1 MRRGVRC
8 YREVRR
14 GPYPLLFHW
23 GDCQPGRD
31 ARRVKVFV
39 LNCGSSSVKY
49 KLYDMAPGRV
59 PAVVASGKVE
69 RVGTDTA
76 IITHRQGTAQ
86 RQVTRPVFH
95 HYEAIQL
102 CLAMLTGDGGAIE
115 ATAVDAV
122 GHRVVHGGE
131 LFREAVVVTPAV
143 KEALRQLN
151 DLAPLHNPHNLAG
164 IEAAEALLPHA
175 PQVAVFDTAM
185 HARMPAHAYLYG
197 IPYELYERHGIR
209 RYGFHGISHKYVAHR
224 VAERLG
230 RPVESLRII
239 SCHLGNG
246 ASVAA
251 IRGGVSV
258 DTSMGFTPLEG
269 LLMGT
274 RSGDIDPGALIYL
287 MAHGDLSLADLNAL
301 LNRQSGLK
309 GISGLSGDMRDIEAA
324 MDAGDDRA
332 RLAFDMYEY
341 RVRKYIGAYAAA
353 MNGVDAIA
361 FTAGIGEHSPRLRQK
376 ICAGLTYLGVQLDEA
391 QNAAAAGEAEISA
404 PGSSVRV
411 FVIPTDEE
419 LVIAQDTVALLA
431 ARR

>member
-1 MRRGVRC
+1 M
-8 YREVRR
+8 
-14 GPYPLLFHW
+14 
-23 GDCQPGRD
+23 
-31 ARRVKVFV
+31 KVFV

-49 KLYDMAPGRV
+49 KLYDMSPGSS
-59 PAVVASGKVE
+59 PVVLASGKVE
-69 RVGTDTA
+69 RIGTDTA
-76 IITHRQGTAQ
+76 IMTHRQAGEQ

-95 HYEAIQL
+95 HYEAIQM
-102 CLAMLTGDGGAIE
+102 CLAMLAGDGGA
-115 ATAVDAV
+115 AGAAAVDAV

-131 LFREAVVVTPAV
+131 LFRDAVLVTPEV

-185 HARMPAHAYLYG
+185 HARMPPHAYLYG
-197 IPYELYERHGIR
+197 IPYELYERHRIR

-224 VAERLG
+224 VAEKLG

-251 IRGGVSV
+251 IQAGVSI

-269 LLMGT
+269 LMMGT
-274 RSGDIDPGALIYL
+274 RSGDVDPGVLVYL
-287 MAHGDLSLADLNAL
+287 MANEDLSLSDLNAL

-309 GISGLSGDMRDIEAA
+309 GVSGLSGDMRDIEAA
-324 MDAGDDRA
+324 MDAGDARA

-361 FTAGIGEHSPRLRQK
+361 FTAGIGEHSPRLRQRV
-376 ICAGLTYLGVQLDEA
+376 CAGLTYLGVRLDEA
-391 QNAAAAGEAEISA
+391 QNASAAGETEISA
-404 PGSSVRV
+404 PGSTVRV

-419 LVIAQDTVALLA
+419 LVIAQDTVALLS
-431 ARR
+431 R